1 MNDAQVDALV
11 EAAEEGVETDGLRVS
26 HDETGYRFE
35 TPGTTR
41 RGLTEPELRRAVEE
55 SPWLVSNWYYWAHVV
70 DGPGSARCRF
80 LRWIEGADDHDV
92 PERYEALSTGVT
104 REWGQLSITA
114 TLGEDGVRRYDLR
127 HEADRGID
135 EEELETYVDPLDARR
150 IATYDDEGRYRPLST
165 APTLRTGWV
174 YPDLEGGALVEAVG
188 FLYPATVE
196 NWHRERRGEL
206 DITHFRETAKRQTG
220 IYSIV
225 DQLRVEELEAAA
237 EACCVD
243 SQCLK
248 RRMWDEDEET
258 PLDVPRG
265 EEAFPC
271 REPCSLLVTAARKFV
286 TLGRE
291 ETRTY
296 EFDLTPTEKEQVEA
310 IIAAVADGRVG
321 EIREADLNDG
331 ANRYRARYLRALRG
345 GEHGLSNTPTYPE
358 DHD

>member
-1 MNDAQVDALV
+1 MNDAQVEALV
-11 EAAEEGVETDGLRVS
+11 EAAEEGVEIDGLRIAQERS
-26 HDETGYRFE
+26 GYRFE
-35 TPGTTR
+35 TPERTHE
-41 RGLTEPELRRAVEE
+41 GLSGSELRTAAEE
-55 SPWLVSNWYYWAHVV
+55 SPWFVSNWHYWTHVV
-70 DGPGSARCRF
+70 GGPESARYEY
-80 LRWIEGADDHDV
+80 LRWVEGADDHAV
-92 PERYEALSTGVT
+92 PERYEALSTGLT

-114 TLGEDGVRRYDLR
+114 TLADDGVRRYDLR
-127 HEADRGID
+127 HVADGDRA
-135 EEELETYVDPLDARR
+135 EEDLETHVDPLDARR
-150 IATYDDEGRYRPLST
+150 IATYDDDGRYRPLST

-174 YPDLEGGALVEAVG
+174 YPDLDGRALVETVE

-196 NWHRERRGEL
+196 NWNRERRGEL
-206 DITHFRETAKRQTG
+206 DITHFRETAERQTG

-225 DQLRVEELEAAA
+225 EGLSVEELEAAA

-291 ETRTY
+291 ETRSY
-296 EFDLTPTEKEQVEA
+296 EFELTPTEKEQIEG
-310 IIAAVADGRVG
+310 IIDAVADGRVG

>member
-1 MNDAQVDALV
+1 MNDAQVEALV
-11 EAAEEGVETDGLRVS
+11 EAAEEGVETDGLRVP
-26 HDETGYRFE
+26 HDGTGYGFE
-35 TPGTTR
+35 TPEVSHE
-41 RGLTEPELRRAVEE
+41 GLSEAEFRTAAEE
-55 SPWLVSNWYYWAHVV
+55 SPWFVSNWHYWTHVV
-70 DGPGSARCRF
+70 GGPGSARYAF
-80 LRWIEGADDHDV
+80 LRWVEGADDHDV
-92 PERYEALSTGVT
+92 PERYEALSAGTD

-114 TLGEDGVRRYDLR
+114 TLGEDGLRRYDLR
-127 HEADRGID
+127 HEADTGVPED
-135 EEELETYVDPLDARR
+135 ELEGYVDPLDARR

-174 YPDLEGGALVEAVG
+174 YPDLEGAALVEAVE

-206 DITHFRETAKRQTG
+206 DITHFRETAERQTG

-225 DQLRVEELEAAA
+225 DQLTVEELDAAA

-258 PLDVPRG
+258 PLDAPRG

-291 ETRTY
+291 ETRSY
-296 EFDLTPTEKEQVEA
+296 EFELTPTEKEQVEE
-310 IIAAVADGRVG
+310 IIDAVAEGRVG
-321 EIREADLNDG
+321 AIREADLNDG

-358 DHD
+358 DHG